1 MAIKRK
7 TSQKK
12 LYIAIILLAILI
24 AATAAVVI
32 NAMQPTPVNVK
43 VGVHVGDSFTYNIV
57 GTSVLTDL
65 NAVESPGF
73 SQYNQ
78 TDYFKITITG
88 INNATSVSFDTVW
101 RFKNGTEIP
110 GKQTIDLANGNK
122 TDSNG
127 FWAIYA
133 SNLNVGNLLRPT
145 GFDGLTVN
153 ATDTQT
159 FADSTRTR
167 NFWWI
172 ENQFY
177 DVNDPTH
184 NTLRDD
190 YTGVYF
196 DKQTGM
202 LTSLNSITNYNNP
215 LKTEAITWKL
225 VDSTVWKVQ

>member
-7 TSQKK
+7 TSHKK
-12 LYIAIILLAILI
+12 LYIAIILLVVLI

-32 NAMQPTPVNVK
+32 NAMQPTPVNAK
-43 VGVHVGDSFTYNIV
+43 VGVHVGDSFTYSIL

-88 INNATSVSFDTVW
+88 ISNVTSVSFDTVW

-110 GKQTIDLANGNK
+110 SQQTIDLSNGLK
-122 TDSNG
+122 TDTNG
-127 FWAIYA
+127 FWAMYA
-133 SNLNVGNLLRPT
+133 ANLKVGDLLRPT
-145 GFDGLTVN
+145 GFDGLKVN
-153 ATDTQT
+153 ATDTKHI
-159 FADSTRTR
+159 FGTRES
-167 NFWWI
+167 NLWFI
-172 ENQFY
+172 ENQFF

-190 YTGVYF
+190 YTRVYF

-202 LTSLNSITNYNNP
+202 LEL
-215 LKTEAITWKL
+215 
-225 VDSTVWKVQ
+225 

>member
-1 MAIKRK
+1 MAIPRK
-7 TSQKK
+7 KSNKK
-12 LYIAIILLAILI
+12 VYIVIFLIVILI
-24 AATAAVVI
+24 AATAAVI
-32 NAMQPTPVNVK
+32 YAMQPGPVKAK
-43 VGVHVGDSFTYNIV
+43 VGVHVGDSFTYGIT
-57 GTSVLTDL
+57 GTSTLQSLD
-65 NAVESPGF
+65 AVESPGF

-88 INNATSVSFDTVW
+88 ISGTSVSFDTLW

-110 GKQTIDLANGNK
+110 GKQTVDLSNGNK
-122 TDSNG
+122 TDANG

-153 ATDTQT
+153 LTDTKAY
-159 FADSTRTR
+159 ADSTRQR
-167 NFWWI
+167 NFWFI
-172 ENQFY
+172 ENQFF

-202 LTSLNSITNYNNP
+202 LTSLNSITYYNNP
-215 LKTEAITWKL
+215 LKTEVISWTL
-225 VDSTVWKVQ
+225 VSSTVWAVQ

>member
-12 LYIAIILLAILI
+12 LYIAIILLVILI

-32 NAMQPTPVNVK
+32 NAMKPTPVDVK
-43 VGVHVGDSFTYNIV
+43 VGLHVGDSFTYSIV

-65 NAVESPGF
+65 NAVDSPGF

-88 INNATSVSFDTVW
+88 INNVTSVSFDTVW

-110 GKQTIDLANGNK
+110 ASQTIDLSNGLK

-133 SNLNVGNLLRPT
+133 ANLKVGNLLRPT
-145 GFDGLTVN
+145 GFDKLTVN
-153 ATDTQT
+153 LTDTKAYT
-159 FADSTRTR
+159 SGSRER
-167 NFWWI
+167 NFWFI
-172 ENQFY
+172 ENQFF

-202 LTSLNSITNYNNP
+202 LTNLNSITYYNNP
-215 LKTEAITWKL
+215 LKTEVITWNL
-225 VDSTVWKVQ
+225 ISTTAWAV